1 VDTRRRG
8 VDRMTPE
15 PIVLTDEEID
25 ALREH
30 FRHLYIPYNDR
41 GIALQRLL
49 GRLDR
54 YRAEQETVA

>member
-1 VDTRRRG
+1 
-8 VDRMTPE
+8 MTPE

-41 GIALQRLL
+41 GMALQRLL